1 VSQGERGVS
10 DGASASDGEREDERR
25 DEGEGAAGAG
35 DAMDETV

>member
-10 DGASASDGEREDERR
+10 DGERERDGEREDERR